1 MNNIYSKVFI
11 TNLPSFYKLNLYNAI
26 AENERIFVV
35 FTGDTAGERNRD
47 FSKVI
52 CGLNISLISKADC
65 FIAL

>member
-1 MNNIYSKVFI
+1 MTYSKLFI

-35 FTGDTAGERNRD
+35 FTAIRQGSVIGI

>member
-35 FTGDTAGERNRD
+35 FTGDTAG
-47 FSKVI
+47 
-52 CGLNISLISKADC
+52 A
-65 FIAL
+65 

>member
-1 MNNIYSKVFI
+1 MTYSKVFI

-35 FTGDTAGERNRD
+35 FTGDTAGVIEI